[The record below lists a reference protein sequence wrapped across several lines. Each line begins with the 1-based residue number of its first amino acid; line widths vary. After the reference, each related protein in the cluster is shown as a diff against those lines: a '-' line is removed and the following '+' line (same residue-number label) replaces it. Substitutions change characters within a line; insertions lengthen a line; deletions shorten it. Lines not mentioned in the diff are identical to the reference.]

1 MLVRGLPKRSCFV
14 YVIIMYMYYITERKM
29 TLMYLRKLIT
39 ICVPKVG
46 MQMCMLI
53 KGIHK
58 INENSIP
65 TSCVD
70 PGSKGKGVSKAYFW

>member
-1 MLVRGLPKRSCFV
+1 MLVHGLSKK
-14 YVIIMYMYYITERKM
+14 IMLFICNNHVLHHRKKDM

-53 KGIHK
+53 EGIHK
-58 INENSIP
+58 INEN
-65 TSCVD
+65 
-70 PGSKGKGVSKAYFW
+70 